1 MIKKLV
7 VLLAAAAS
15 VWATDL
21 KTVQSEPNLEKRA
34 KLAVDYAGEE
44 FGVARTAYD
53 KGDTAATAEALQHLQ
68 AAVEMARDA
77 LDESGKNPRR
87 HARPFKTVETAT
99 HALLRRLEGLQNA
112 MDYDDRKMIEG
123 PLAKVQEIHDQ
134 WVTQIISGK

>member
-1 MIKKLV
+1 MIQKWV
-7 VLLAAAAS
+7 VLFAAGAS
-15 VWATDL
+15 LWATDL

-44 FGVARTAYD
+44 FVVARTAYD
-53 KGDTAATAEALQHLQ
+53 KGDTAATAEALQQVQ

-99 HALLRRLEGLQNA
+99 HELLRRLEGLQNA
-112 MDYDDRKMIEG
+112 MDYEDRKMIEG

-134 WVTQIISGK
+134 WVTQIITGK

>member
-1 MIKKLV
+1 MIKKLAM
-7 VLLAAAAS
+7 LFAAGAS
-15 VWATDL
+15 LWAMDL

-44 FGVARTAYD
+44 FGVARTSYD
-53 KGDTAATAEALQHLQ
+53 KGDTAATAEALQQMQ

-99 HALLRRLEGLQNA
+99 HELLRRLEGLQNA
-112 MDYDDRKMIEG
+112 MDYEDRKIIEG